1 MMNAFNTSRSR
12 SHYSAILL
20 VAASV
25 ITVTGCGGGD
35 DQDLKAWMAEQGSA
49 SKGKIDPIPAIRPYE
64 AFTYNAFDQADPFKP
79 RKVETGKGSRGPD
92 MARRKEALEAYPL
105 ETLKMVGTLQKGRAI
120 VGLVKASD
128 NRVFQV
134 RQGNYMG
141 QNFGVITAIADG
153 EVTMKELFQD
163 GAGDWAERQTKIM
176 LQEREQKK

>member
-1 MMNAFNTSRSR
+1 MMKTQIARSF
-12 SHYSAILL
+12 SCL
-20 VAASV
+20 VISASV
-25 ITVTGCGGGD
+25 FSLAGCGTGD
-35 DQDLKAWMAEQGSA
+35 DRDLKAWMAEQGLA
-49 SKGKIDPIPAIRPYE
+49 SKGKIEPIPAIRPYE

-79 RKVETGKGSRGPD
+79 RKIETGKGSRGPD
-92 MARRKEALEAYPL
+92 LARRKEALETYPL

-141 QNFGVITAIADG
+141 QNFGVITAISDG

-163 GAGDWAERQTKIM
+163 GAGDWAERQTKMM